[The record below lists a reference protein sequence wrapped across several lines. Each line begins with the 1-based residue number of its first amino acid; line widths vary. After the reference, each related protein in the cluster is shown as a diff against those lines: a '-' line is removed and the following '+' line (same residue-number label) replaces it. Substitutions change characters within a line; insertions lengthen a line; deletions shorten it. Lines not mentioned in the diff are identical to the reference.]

1 MMRGPV
7 TLLRTLAR
15 DRGGNAAAEMALALP
30 LLLVLMFSTAE
41 LGNYFL
47 DQHAV
52 TKQVRDGARF
62 ASRLTLAEPYSCTA
76 GGAAASGVY
85 EAADADTQIINVTKT
100 GSTDGSATG
109 RFPAAFW
116 TQCGTDPVVQVE
128 MRCVDK
134 DLYGG
139 IYAGLDGDVPVV
151 KVKADVAYPS
161 LFGTLGMDT
170 TALCLR
176 AESESAVAGI

>member
-1 MMRGPV
+1 MRGLPPF
-7 TLLRTLAR
+7 LRTVAR
-15 DRGGNAAAEMALALP
+15 DRGGNAAAEMALVVP
-30 LLLVLMFSTAE
+30 LLMVLMYGTAE

-62 ASRLTLAEPYSCTA
+62 ASRLSLAEPYACPDA
-76 GGAAASGVY
+76 VFAASD
-85 EAADADTQIINVTKT
+85 ADAQIINVTKT

-109 RFPAAFW
+109 RFPTAFW
-116 TQCGTDPVVQVE
+116 AQCGTDPVVEVA

-134 DLYGG
+134 DLYSG

-151 KVKADVAYPS
+151 KVTADVAYPS
-161 LFGTLGMDT
+161 LFGTLGLGT
-170 TALCLR
+170 TGLCLH